1 MKKSGN
7 KAATAK
13 RRIAR
18 RRVWPRWTR
27 PAVWSVLVA
36 LTVGAVSGGAWWSWH
51 SGTVDAAITSTVVAY
66 RSLNRAAGLV
76 VDEVLVDG
84 REETPRAVM
93 LAALGV
99 KRGDLVLEF
108 DVTAARHRLEEIG
121 WIASARV
128 ERHLPDTIRV
138 SIVERVPVA
147 IWQRKGDFVLVD
159 ASGAVIGRDGI
170 GRYRELKV
178 VVGEDAPEHA
188 QALMAML
195 SEHPA
200 LMAHVK
206 AAVRSGGR
214 RWNLRMD
221 NGIDVRLPETDAF
234 IAWDRLAKYEAQ
246 HKLLARDIGSI
257 DLRLPDRVVVKVR
270 QSDPEKKPQNGSR
283 T

>member
-7 KAATAK
+7 KTATAK

-18 RRVWPRWTR
+18 RRVWPRWAR
-27 PAVWSVLVA
+27 PAVWSALVA
-36 LTVGAVSGGAWWSWH
+36 MTVGAVSGGAWWSWH

-170 GRYRELKV
+170 DRYRELKV

-188 QALMAML
+188 QALLAML

-200 LMAHVK
+200 LMARVK

-234 IAWDRLAKYEAQ
+234 VAWDRLAKYEAQ

-270 QSDPEKKPQNGSR
+270 QPDPEKKPQKGSR

>member
-7 KAATAK
+7 KSATAN
-13 RRIAR
+13 RRIMR
-18 RRVWPRWTR
+18 RRVWPLWIQPT
-27 PAVWSVLVA
+27 AWSVLVA
-36 LTVGAVSGGAWWSWH
+36 LVVGGAGGGALWSWH
-51 SGTVDAAITSTVVAY
+51 SGAVDAAISSTVLAY

-84 REETPRAVM
+84 REETPRALM
-93 LAALGV
+93 LSVLGV

-108 DVTAARHRLEEIG
+108 DLTAARYRLEEIG

-159 ASGAVIGRDGI
+159 ASGVVIGRDGI
-170 GRYRELKV
+170 DRYRGLKV
-178 VVGEDAPEHA
+178 VVGDDAPEHA
-188 QALMAML
+188 QALMDIL

-200 LMAHVK
+200 LMARVK

-221 NGIDVRLPETDAF
+221 NGIDIRLPETDAF

-257 DLRLPDRVVVKVR
+257 DLRLPDRVVVKVK
-270 QSDPEKKPQNGSR
+270 QSETEKKFQKGSR

>member
-1 MKKSGN
+1 MTIDQYHVNKSDKLRGVCYDI
-7 KAATAK
+7 
-13 RRIAR
+13 RG
-18 RRVWPRWTR
+18 P
-27 PAVWSVLVA
+27 VL
-36 LTVGAVSGGAWWSWH
+36 
-51 SGTVDAAITSTVVAY
+51 
-66 RSLNRAAGLV
+66 
-76 VDEVLVDG
+76 
-84 REETPRAVM
+84 REA
-93 LAALGV
+93 
-99 KRGDLVLEF
+99 
-108 DVTAARHRLEEIG
+108 HRLEEIG

-159 ASGAVIGRDGI
+159 ASGVVIGRDGI
-170 GRYRELKV
+170 DRYRGLKV
-178 VVGEDAPEHA
+178 VVGDDAPEHA
-188 QALMAML
+188 QALMDIL

-200 LMAHVK
+200 LMARVK

-221 NGIDVRLPETDAF
+221 NGIDIRLPETDAF

-257 DLRLPDRVVVKVR
+257 DLRLPDRVVVKVK
-270 QSDPEKKPQNGSR
+270 QSETEKKFQKGSR

>member
-1 MKKSGN
+1 MKKSG
-7 KAATAK
+7 KKSATSK

-27 PAVWSVLVA
+27 PAAWLVLVA
-36 LTVGAVSGGAWWSWH
+36 FVVGGAGGSAWWSWQ
-51 SGTVDAAITSTVVAY
+51 SGAVDAAISSMASAY
-66 RSLNRAAGLV
+66 RLLNRAAGLV

-84 REETPRAVM
+84 RQETSRAVI
-93 LAALGV
+93 LTALGV

-108 DVTAARHRLEEIG
+108 DFTAARHRLEEIG

-159 ASGAVIGRDGI
+159 ASGVVIGRDGI
-170 GRYRELKV
+170 DRYRELKV
-178 VVGEDAPEHA
+178 VVGDDAPEHA

-200 LMAHVK
+200 LMARVK

-221 NGIDVRLPETDAF
+221 NGIDIRLPETDAF

-270 QSDPEKKPQNGSR
+270 QPGPEKKPQKGSR

>member
-7 KAATAK
+7 KTATAK
-13 RRIAR
+13 RLIAR
-18 RRVWPRWTR
+18 RRVWPRWAR
-27 PAVWSVLVA
+27 PAVWSALVA

-76 VDEVLVDG
+76 VNEVLVDG

-93 LAALGV
+93 LVALGV

-170 GRYRELKV
+170 DRYRELKV

-200 LMAHVK
+200 LMARVK

-234 IAWDRLAKYEAQ
+234 VAWDRLAKYESQ

-270 QSDPEKKPQNGSR
+270 RPDPEKKPQKGSR

>member
-7 KAATAK
+7 KSATAK
-13 RRIAR
+13 RRVAR
-18 RRVWPRWTR
+18 RRVWSRWTR
-27 PAVWSVLVA
+27 PAAWWLLFALV
-36 LTVGAVSGGAWWSWH
+36 VGGAGGGAWWSWH
-51 SGTVDAAITSTVVAY
+51 SGAVDAAISSTASAY
-66 RSLNRAAGLV
+66 RLLNRAAGLV
-76 VDEVLVDG
+76 VDEVLVGG
-84 REETPRAVM
+84 REETPRAAV

-108 DVTAARHRLEEIG
+108 DVTAARHRLEGIG

-147 IWQRKGDFVLVD
+147 IWQRKEDFVLVD

-170 GRYRELKV
+170 DRYRELKV
-178 VVGEDAPEHA
+178 VVGDDAPEHA

-195 SEHPA
+195 SEQPA
-200 LMAHVK
+200 LMARVK
-206 AAVRSGGR
+206 AAVRFGGR

-221 NGIDVRLPETDAF
+221 NGINVRLPETDAF
-234 IAWDRLAKYEAQ
+234 IAWHRLAKYEAQ

-270 QSDPEKKPQNGSR
+270 QPDSEKKPPKGSR